1 MKQFNLPNFK
11 HSNLNITATLAE
23 FLGAPNANATL
34 PQIKAELAKGYK
46 NVVYICF
53 DGMGT
58 HPLEKNL
65 DKTDYLRTSVSDVLC
80 STFPSTTTC
89 ATTSLTTNRLPLEH
103 GWFGWSMYFE
113 QIRRN
118 VFIFLNADAET
129 GEQLDV
135 ANVSPLAHFPYFF
148 DEAKSEYEINTVFPP
163 FVKVAHPER
172 NVEWNFGMAEFFEDI
187 GSLCAKDGKQFVYA
201 YNTEPDHTMHEYGV
215 TCMQTKEL
223 LTDIS
228 KRLQRL
234 VEQTPDTLF
243 IVTADHGQI
252 DVSGDVN
259 MYADAEMY
267 DMLETPPYG
276 EPRAIIFKVKPSR
289 RGEFA
294 KHFNEKYG
302 EDFELHESGELIEK
316 GFFGEVGDKAF
327 LLGDYIAIGTYTH
340 KQALILPP
348 DGATFKGHHT
358 SLTEEMLVPLIMIGN
373 K

>member
-1 MKQFNLPNFK
+1 
-11 HSNLNITATLAE
+11 
-23 FLGAPNANATL
+23 
-34 PQIKAELAKGYK
+34 
-46 NVVYICF
+46 
-53 DGMGT
+53 
-58 HPLEKNL
+58 
-65 DKTDYLRTSVSDVLC
+65 
-80 STFPSTTTC
+80 
-89 ATTSLTTNRLPLEH
+89 
-103 GWFGWSMYFE
+103 
-113 QIRRN
+113 
-118 VFIFLNADAET
+118 
-129 GEQLDV
+129 
-135 ANVSPLAHFPYFF
+135 
-148 DEAKSEYEINTVFPP
+148 
-163 FVKVAHPER
+163 
-172 NVEWNFGMAEFFEDI
+172 
-187 GSLCAKDGKQFVYA
+187 
-201 YNTEPDHTMHEYGV
+201 MHEYGV

-252 DVSGDVN
+252 DVAGDIN
-259 MYADAEMY
+259 MYANAEMY

-316 GFFGEVGDKAF
+316 GFFGEVGDKAL